1 MVRSLNSG
9 VSGMQQFQQRMD
21 VIGNNIANVNTT
33 GYKSARM
40 DFADAFSQTYRGA
53 GIGTGTSSN
62 TDPIQ
67 IGTGVLASA
76 IKNQFTQGA
85 ITRTGPQTDL
95 ALSGDGFF
103 IVKDPISTGSFVT
116 RAGDFRL
123 DQSFRL
129 VTNNGFRVQ
138 GFTNAALT
146 TEGDI
151 VIDGTGRP
159 STADPL
165 ATVSSYAIAQDGK
178 VTVRL
183 SDGSEFTRGQI
194 LLQRFSD
201 PNALT
206 KQGGNL
212 YSSLVA
218 GGPLTTGTAPSGAS
232 AAGSNGLGIIES
244 GALELSN
251 VDLAN
256 EFAAMIVTQ
265 RSFQANA
272 RIITTSDEI
281 LQELVNLKR

>member
-1 MVRSLNSG
+1 MSG
-9 VSGMQQFQQRMD
+9 VSGMQEFQQRMD

-40 DFADAFSQTYRGA
+40 NFADAFSQTYHGSTA
-53 GIGTGTSSN
+53 GTGTTSN
-62 TDPIQ
+62 TDAIQ
-67 IGTGVLASA
+67 VGTGVISSA
-76 IKNQFTQGA
+76 IKSEFTQGA

-95 ALSGDGFF
+95 ALSGEGFF
-103 IVKDPISTGSFVT
+103 LVKDPITSSMFAT

-123 DQSFRL
+123 DQSSRL
-129 VTNNGFRVQ
+129 ITNDGKRVQ
-138 GFTNAALT
+138 GFGDAALS

-159 STADPL
+159 LGADPL
-165 ATVSSYAIAQDGK
+165 ATVSSYAIAPNGE

-183 SDGSEFTRGQI
+183 SDNTEFVRGQI

-206 KQGGNL
+206 KEGNNL
-212 YSSLVA
+212 YSSLSA
-218 GGPLTTGTAPSGAS
+218 AGPLTTGTAPSGAS
-232 AAGSNGLGIIES
+232 APGTSGLGTIQS

>member
-1 MVRSLNSG
+1 MLRSLNSG
-9 VSGMQQFQQRMD
+9 VSGMILFQQRMD

-33 GYKSARM
+33 GFKSARM

-53 GIGTGTSSN
+53 VVGSGSASN

-67 IGTGVLASA
+67 VGTGVTSTA

-95 ALSGDGFF
+95 AISGDGFF
-103 IVKDPISTGSFVT
+103 MVKDSVSGSSFAT

-123 DQSFRL
+123 DQSYRL
-129 VTNNGFRVQ
+129 VTNGGFRVQ
-138 GFTNAALT
+138 GFSDSALS

-151 VIDGTGRP
+151 LIDGTGRP

-165 ATVSSYAIAQDGK
+165 ATVSSYSIGRDGK
-178 VTVRL
+178 VAVRL
-183 SDGSEFTRGQI
+183 SDGSEFVRGQI
-194 LLQRFSD
+194 LMQRFSD

-206 KQGGNL
+206 KQANNL
-212 YSSLVA
+212 YSSFLA
-218 GGPLTTGTAPSGAS
+218 AGPLTSGTAPSGAS
-232 AAGSNGLGIIES
+232 APGTNGLGVIES

-256 EFAAMIVTQ
+256 EFSNMIVAQ
-265 RSFQANA
+265 RAFQANA
-272 RIITTSDEI
+272 RIITTSDEM

>member
-1 MVRSLNSG
+1 MSG
-9 VSGMQQFQQRMD
+9 VSGMQEFQQRMD

-33 GYKSARM
+33 AFKAARM

-53 GIGTGTSSN
+53 TAGSGATSN

-67 IGTGVLASA
+67 VGTGVISTA
-76 IKNQFTQGA
+76 ITSDFNQGA
-85 ITRTGPQTDL
+85 VTRTGPQTDI
-95 ALSGDGFF
+95 AVTGDGFF
-103 IVKDPISTGSFVT
+103 LVKDPVAGTVYAT

-123 DQSFRL
+123 DQSGRL
-129 VTNNGFRVQ
+129 VTSNGYRVQ
-138 GFTNAALT
+138 GFTDSGLT

-151 VIDGTGRP
+151 VMDGAGRP
-159 STADPL
+159 ASADPL
-165 ATVSSYAIAQDGK
+165 ATVSSWSIGTDGK

-183 SDGSEFTRGQI
+183 SDNTEFIRGQI
-194 LLQRFSD
+194 LLQKFSD

-212 YSSLVA
+212 YSSLA
-218 GGPLTTGTAPSGAS
+218 AAGPLTTGTAPSGAS
-232 AAGSNGLGIIES
+232 APGSNGTGTIQS

-272 RIITTSDEI
+272 RIITTSDEM

>member
-1 MVRSLNSG
+1 MIL
-9 VSGMQQFQQRMD
+9 FQQRMD

-33 GYKSARM
+33 GFKSARM

-53 GIGTGTSSN
+53 VVGSGAGSN

-67 IGTGVLASA
+67 VGTGVTSTA

-95 ALSGDGFF
+95 AISGDGFF
-103 IVKDPISTGSFVT
+103 MVEDPVSGSSYAT

-123 DQSFRL
+123 DQSYRL
-129 VTNNGFRVQ
+129 VTNGGFRVQ
-138 GFTNAALT
+138 GFTDAALT

-165 ATVSSYAIAQDGK
+165 ATVSSYSIGRDGK
-178 VTVRL
+178 VSVRL
-183 SDGSEFTRGQI
+183 SDGSEFVRGQI
-194 LLQRFSD
+194 LMQRFSD

-206 KQGGNL
+206 KQSNNL
-212 YSSLVA
+212 YSSLLA
-218 GGPLTTGTAPSGAS
+218 AGPLTTGTAPSGAS
-232 AAGSNGLGIIES
+232 APGTNGLGVIES

-251 VDLAN
+251 VDLAS
-256 EFAAMIVTQ
+256 EFSSMIVAQ

-272 RIITTSDEI
+272 RIITTSDEM